1 MSDATPR
8 TLITATLS
16 VRRGY
21 EAIEFYKAAFGATVL
36 HQVGDASNVVARLAV
51 NGAEFWLSDE
61 SPEHLN
67 FSPETLG
74 GCSVRMLLMT
84 DDPDAVCA
92 RAVAAGAYAGRAGV
106 RGARLAHRPHPRPVR
121 APLGNRAG
129 AVNATSRA
137 AAPWVEGRCGSAPW
151 VETHGIEPPE
161 KPDPIVEPLILR
173 LSKHALSQVEGD
185 ERRRRQRRS
194 VDKE

>member
-1 MSDATPR
+1 MSDTAPR

-16 VRRGY
+16 VRRGS
-21 EAIEFYKAAFGATVL
+21 EAIEFYKTAFGATVL

-61 SPEHLN
+61 SPENLN

-92 RAVAAGAYAGRAGV
+92 RAVAAGATQVAPVYEEHGWRIGRILDPFGHHWEI
-106 RGARLAHRPHPRPVR
+106 AREL
-121 APLGNRAG
+121 
-129 AVNATSRA
+129 
-137 AAPWVEGRCGSAPW
+137 
-151 VETHGIEPPE
+151 
-161 KPDPIVEPLILR
+161 
-173 LSKHALSQVEGD
+173 
-185 ERRRRQRRS
+185 
-194 VDKE
+194 